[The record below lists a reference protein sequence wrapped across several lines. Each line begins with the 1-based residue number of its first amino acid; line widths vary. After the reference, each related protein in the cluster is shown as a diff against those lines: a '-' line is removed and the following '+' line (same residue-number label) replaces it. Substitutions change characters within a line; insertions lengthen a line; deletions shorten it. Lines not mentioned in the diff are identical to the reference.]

1 MEFHNNRT
9 QTEDYLYPFSAIM
22 GQEEMKLALIL
33 NAIEPRIGG
42 VLIRGEKGTA
52 KSTAVRALR
61 GLLPEIKVVWG
72 CPCLCDPD
80 SPLQAC
86 PQCAGKIRA
95 GNYPE
100 SGYIKVPLVT
110 LPLNATEEMVTGS
123 LDIEFAMR
131 KGQRRFQP
139 GLLARVNRGIL
150 YIDEVNLLDD
160 HLVDIILDTVSSG
173 INVVEREGLSYL
185 HPSRFILAG
194 TMNPEEGALRPQ
206 LLDRFGLCVEISG
219 EGDIDGRVRLMEMRD
234 SYDNNPVEF
243 AARYL
248 SEDKGIAERI
258 RSAGERIKEVVFPQ
272 RLLGLVSEICLQN
285 NVAGHRADMAIKY
298 AARALAAY
306 EGRSAVTVSDINRVA
321 GMAILHRRRD
331 ALPPPPPPPGHDDP
345 DNHDD
350 SGDRDDQ
357 KEQGQNGSADS
368 NDIKNQPRENGE
380 DRGGERDG
388 RDDIEEDFQRGLP
401 DPESSSEND
410 EPSGATEQVFEPG
423 STFRVKG
430 ITQEKDRLV
439 RRGSGRR
446 TRTRTTQKTG
456 RYVKSIYSDKYP
468 DIAIDATIRAAAPHQ
483 WGRKK
488 ESGMAISVRK
498 DDIRRKI
505 REKRVG
511 NFLIFMVDASGSMGA
526 KARMIATKG
535 AILSLLLDA
544 YQKRDKVA
552 MVTFRQRKA
561 VVNLPP
567 TSSVELA
574 VRHLGEMPVGGRTPL
589 SEGLLKGF
597 NLLGVHLVKETSSRP
612 IAIIVTD
619 GRANVSIDNRL
630 SPQDEVLRIAGEMSR
645 EKRIKFIVIDTEEK
659 AVVRFGLAARLAAA
673 LGAEHFSFNDLM
685 AGDIVNIVRRNI

>member
-1 MEFHNNRT
+1 MELHNNRIL
-9 QTEDYLYPFSAIM
+9 TEDYLYPFSAIM
-22 GQEEMKLALIL
+22 GQEDMKLALIL
-33 NAIEPRIGG
+33 NAVEPRIGG

-61 GLLPEIKVVWG
+61 RLLPDIKVIRG

-80 SPLQAC
+80 SPLHAC
-86 PQCAGKIRA
+86 TQCVEKIRT
-95 GNYPE
+95 GKYIE
-100 SGYIKVPLVT
+100 SAYMKAPLVT

-123 LDIEFAMR
+123 LDMEFAMR

-160 HLVDIILDTVSSG
+160 HLVDIILDVASSG
-173 INVVEREGLSYL
+173 VNIVEREGLSYL
-185 HPSRFILAG
+185 HPSRFILVG
-194 TMNPEEGALRPQ
+194 TMNPEEGPLRPQ
-206 LLDRFGLCVEISG
+206 LLDRFGLCVEVGG
-219 EGDIDGRVRLMEMRD
+219 EGDLDSRVRLMEMRE

-248 SEDKGIAERI
+248 DEDNVIAERI
-258 RSAGERIKEVVFPQ
+258 RRAGERLKGVVFPQ

-285 NVAGHRADMAIKY
+285 NVAGHRADMAVKY

-306 EGRSAVTVSDINRVA
+306 EGRSAVTAGDINRVA

-331 ALPPPPPPPGHDDP
+331 ALPPSGHDDP
-345 DNHDD
+345 DRRDD

-357 KEQGQNGSADS
+357 KERGQNGSVDS
-368 NDIKNQPRENGE
+368 NDMRSQTHENGE
-380 DRGGERDG
+380 DRGGEGDG
-388 RDDIEEDFQRGLP
+388 MEEDHQGGPP
-401 DPESSSEND
+401 DPESRSEED
-410 EPSGATEQVFEPG
+410 EPSGVTEQVFEPG
-423 STFRVKG
+423 RTSRVQS

-446 TRTRTTQKTG
+446 TRTRTTQKAG
-456 RYVKSIYSDKYP
+456 RYVKSIHSDKYP

-483 WGRKK
+483 RSRKK
-488 ESGMAISVRK
+488 ESGMAISIRR

-505 REKRVG
+505 REKRIG
-511 NFLIFMVDASGSMGA
+511 NFLVFMVDASGSMGA

-544 YQKRDKVA
+544 YQKRDRVA

-561 VVNLPP
+561 VVNLQP
-567 TSSVELA
+567 TASVELA
-574 VRHLGEMPVGGRTPL
+574 VRQLGEMPVGGRTPL
-589 SEGLLKGF
+589 SAGLLKGYE
-597 NLLGVHLVKETSSRP
+597 LLRVHLRKDPSSRP

-619 GRANVSIDNRL
+619 GRANVSMDTRL
-630 SPQDEVLRIAGEMSR
+630 SPSEEAMRMAAEMSG
-645 EKRIKFIVIDTEEK
+645 EKRVKYVVIDTEEK
-659 AVVRFGLAARLAAA
+659 SVVRFGLAARLAAA
-673 LGAEHFSFNDLM
+673 LGAEHFSFNNLV
-685 AGDIVNIVRRNI
+685 AGDILSIVRRSI

>member
-1 MEFHNNRT
+1 MESDNNRT
-9 QTEDYLYPFSAIM
+9 LTEDYLYPFSAIM

-33 NAIEPRIGG
+33 NTIEPRIGG

-61 GLLPEIKVVWG
+61 SLLPDIKVVRG
-72 CPCLCDPD
+72 CSCLCDPD
-80 SPLQAC
+80 NRVLLC
-86 PQCAGKIRA
+86 PECAGKIKT
-95 GNYPE
+95 GDYPE

-160 HLVDIILDTVSSG
+160 HLVDIILDAVSSG
-173 INVVEREGLSYL
+173 INVVEREGLSYI
-185 HPSRFILAG
+185 HPSRFILVG

-206 LLDRFGLCVEISG
+206 LLDRFGLCVEIRG
-219 EGDIDGRVRLMEMRD
+219 EDDPDCRVRLMEMRD
-234 SYDNNPVEF
+234 SYDTNPGEF
-243 AARYL
+243 AARHF

-258 RSAGERIKEVVFPQ
+258 RSAGEGLEVVVFPQ

-306 EGRSAVTVSDINRVA
+306 EGRSKVLVSDINRVA
-321 GMAILHRRRD
+321 GMAILHRKRD
-331 ALPPPPPPPGHDDP
+331 ALPPPPPQPGHDNP

-350 SGDRDDQ
+350 SGDRDNQ
-357 KEQGQNGSADS
+357 EERGQNGSVDN
-368 NDIKNQPRENGE
+368 NDQKNQPHENGE
-380 DRGGERDG
+380 DRGGESDG
-388 RDDIEEDFQRGLP
+388 MEEDYQRGLP
-401 DPESSSEND
+401 DPESSAEED
-410 EPSGATEQVFEPG
+410 APSGANEQVFEPG
-423 STFRVKG
+423 RTFRVQS

-446 TRTRTTQKTG
+446 SRTRTTQKTG
-456 RYVKSIYSDKYP
+456 RYVKSILSDKYP

-483 WGRKK
+483 GSREK
-488 ESGMAISVRK
+488 ERGMAISIRK

-505 REKRVG
+505 RERRVG
-511 NFLIFMVDASGSMGA
+511 NFLVFMVDASGSMGA
-526 KARMIATKG
+526 RARMIATKG
-535 AILSLLLDA
+535 AVLSLLLDA

-552 MVTFRQRKA
+552 MVTFRKRKA

-574 VRHLGEMPVGGRTPL
+574 VRQLSDMPVGGRTPM

-597 NLLGVHLVKETSSRP
+597 DLLRVHFLKEPSSRP

-630 SPQDEVLRIAGEMSR
+630 FPQDEVLQIAGEMSR
-645 EKRIKFIVIDTEEK
+645 ENRIKFVVIDTEEK
-659 AVVRFGLAARLAAA
+659 AVVRFGLATRLAAA
-673 LGAEHFSFNDLM
+673 LRADHFSFNDLM

>member
-61 GLLPEIKVVWG
+61 RLLPEIKVVRG

-80 SPLQAC
+80 SPLRAC
-86 PQCAGKIRA
+86 PQCEAKIKE
-95 GNYPE
+95 GIYPE

-123 LDIEFAMR
+123 LDIEFALR
-131 KGQRRFQP
+131 KGQRCFQP

-160 HLVDIILDTVSSG
+160 HLVDIILDAVSSG
-173 INVVEREGLSYL
+173 INIVEREGLSYL

-219 EGDIDGRVRLMEMRD
+219 EGDPESRVRLMEMRD

-248 SEDKGIAERI
+248 KEDKGIAERI
-258 RSAGERIKEVVFPQ
+258 RSAGERLKGVVFPQ

-306 EGRSAVTVSDINRVA
+306 EGRSAVTVGDINRVA
-321 GMAILHRRRD
+321 GMAILHRKRD
-331 ALPPPPPPPGHDDP
+331 ALPPPPPSPGPVDP
-345 DNHDD
+345 DKHEETGD
-350 SGDRDDQ
+350 SDEQ
-357 KEQGQNGSADS
+357 KEQGQNGPADS

-388 RDDIEEDFQRGLP
+388 IEEDFQRGLP
-401 DPESSSEND
+401 APESSSEDD
-410 EPSGATEQVFEPG
+410 EPSGGTEQVFEPG
-423 STFRVKG
+423 RTFRVQS

-456 RYVKSIYSDKYP
+456 RYVKSVQSDKYP

-483 WGRKK
+483 GSRKK
-488 ESGMAISVRK
+488 ESGMAISIRN

-505 REKRVG
+505 REKRIG

-561 VVNLPP
+561 MVNLPP

-574 VRHLGEMPVGGRTPL
+574 VRHLSEMPVGGRTPM

>member
-1 MEFHNNRT
+1 MELHNNRT
-9 QTEDYLYPFSAIM
+9 PAEDYLYPFSAIM

-61 GLLPEIKVVWG
+61 RLLPEITVVRG
-72 CPCLCDPD
+72 CPCLCDPG
-80 SPLQAC
+80 SALHAC
-86 PQCAGKIRA
+86 PRCAGKIKA
-95 GNYPE
+95 GDYTE
-100 SGYIKVPLVT
+100 SAYVKVPLVT

-160 HLVDIILDTVSSG
+160 HLVDIILDAAASG
-173 INVVEREGLSYL
+173 VNIVEREGLSYL
-185 HPSRFILAG
+185 HPSRFILVG

-206 LLDRFGLCVEISG
+206 LLDRFGLCVEIGG
-219 EGDIDGRVRLMEMRD
+219 EGNLDSRVRLMEMRE

-243 AARYL
+243 ASRHL
-248 SEDKGIAERI
+248 SEDNGIAGRI
-258 RSAGERIKEVVFPQ
+258 RSAGERLKGVVFPQ

-298 AARALAAY
+298 TARALAAY

-331 ALPPPPPPPGHDDP
+331 ALPPPPPGHDNH

-350 SGDRDDQ
+350 SGDREDRR
-357 KEQGQNGSADS
+357 ERGQNGSVDN
-368 NDIKNQPRENGE
+368 NDIKNQPHGNEE

-388 RDDIEEDFQRGLP
+388 TEEDYQGGLP
-401 DPESSSEND
+401 DPEPPSEED
-410 EPSGATEQVFEPG
+410 EPSGTAEQVFEPG
-423 STFRVKG
+423 RTFRVQR

-456 RYVKSIYSDKYP
+456 RYVKSIHSDKYP

-483 WGRKK
+483 GSRKK
-488 ESGMAISVRK
+488 ENGMAVSIRR

-505 REKRVG
+505 REKRIG
-511 NFLIFMVDASGSMGA
+511 NFLLFIVDASGSMGA

-552 MVTFRQRKA
+552 MVTFSQRKA
-561 VVNLPP
+561 AVNLPP

-574 VRHLGEMPVGGRTPL
+574 VRQLSEMPVGGRTPM

-597 NLLGVHLVKETSSRP
+597 NLLRVHLVKEASSRP

-619 GRANVSIDNRL
+619 GRANVPIDDRL
-630 SPQDEVLRIAGEMSR
+630 SPQDEALRIAGEMSG

-685 AGDIVNIVRRNI
+685 AGDIINIVRRNIR

>member
-1 MEFHNNRT
+1 MELHNNST
-9 QTEDYLYPFSAIM
+9 PAGDCSYPFSAIT
-22 GQEEMKLALIL
+22 GQEEMKLALVL

-42 VLIRGEKGTA
+42 VLVRGEKGTA

-61 GLLPEIKVVWG
+61 RLLPGIKVVSG

-80 SPLQAC
+80 SPLHAC
-86 PQCAGKIRA
+86 PQCAVKIGA
-95 GNYPE
+95 GNRPE
-100 SGYIKVPLVT
+100 SRYIRVPLVT
-110 LPLNATEEMVTGS
+110 LPLNATEDMVTGS

-150 YIDEVNLLDD
+150 YMDEVNLLDD
-160 HLVDIILDTVSSG
+160 HIVDIIIDAASSG
-173 INVVEREGLSYL
+173 VNLVEREGISFI
-185 HPSRFILAG
+185 HPSRFILVG

-219 EGDIDGRVRLMEMRD
+219 ESDPESRVRLMEIRD
-234 SYDNNPVEF
+234 SYDSNPMEF
-243 AARYL
+243 AARYF
-248 SEDKGIAERI
+248 SEDKEIAERI
-258 RSAGERIKEVVFPQ
+258 SSARERLKGVVFPQ

-285 NVAGHRADMAIKY
+285 NVAGHRADMAIKH

-306 EGRSAVTVSDINRVA
+306 EDRSAATVSDIKRVA

-331 ALPPPPPPPGHDDP
+331 ALPPPPPPPPGHDDP
-345 DNHDD
+345 DNRDD
-350 SGDRDDQ
+350 SADRDDQ
-357 KEQGQNGSADS
+357 KEQDQNGSSD
-368 NDIKNQPRENGE
+368 NDDIKNQPHE
-380 DRGGERDG
+380 DRGGKGDG
-388 RDDIEEDFQRGLP
+388 VEEDFQRGLP
-401 DPESSSEND
+401 EPESSPEGN
-410 EPSGATEQVFEPG
+410 EPSGAAEQLFEPG
-423 STFRVKG
+423 RTFRVKS
-430 ITQEKDRLV
+430 IAQEKDRLV

-446 TRTRTTQKTG
+446 TRTRTAQKSG
-456 RYVKSIYSDKYP
+456 RYVKSIHSNKYP
-468 DIAIDATIRAAAPHQ
+468 DIAVDATIRDAAPHQ
-483 WGRKK
+483 WSRKK
-488 ESGMAISVRK
+488 EDGMAVSIRK

-505 REKRVG
+505 REKRIG
-511 NFLIFMVDASGSMGA
+511 NFLVFMVDASGSMGA
-526 KARMIATKG
+526 KARMVATKG

-544 YQKRDKVA
+544 YQKRDRVA
-552 MVTFRQRKA
+552 MVSFRQRKA

-574 VRHLGEMPVGGRTPL
+574 VRQLSEMPVGGRTPM

-597 NLLGVHLVKETSSRP
+597 KLLGVHLVKETSSRP

-630 SPQDEVLRIAGEMSR
+630 SPQDEVLRIAAEMSR